1 MCQVDSD
8 YNHPRQRRL
17 PLMLQSAQDDAA
29 KIPVGPLGLH
39 PLHPTNRVSRFMF
52 SPPPNDGRFTRPK
65 PRPCSFLQRRAR
77 YLYVALA
84 LLTLYLWYSS
94 PASLKRKPVHAP
106 SLKYNSVDWSRYAY
120 SSYATSSAYL
130 CNSVMLFEA
139 LDRLGSK
146 ADRILF
152 YDEGWDLNVS
162 DERDRDSQLLLKAS
176 QEYNVKL
183 VPAKFE
189 KQGYNTWDASYGK
202 FLAWQQTQYDRVIH
216 IDSDITIRQHLDE
229 LFMLPKTSVA
239 MTRAYWSLPSR
250 KALTSMIVMLKP
262 SYKEFTRLTE
272 AGQAARTQ
280 GREFDMDILNNFYD
294 DSATVLPHR
303 KYGLIS
309 GEFRSDD
316 HRYFLGHPNEEW
328 DPQKALEEASL
339 VHFSDWPVP
348 KPWVMWPRNLLSEMQ
363 PKCKKPGDGKEDC
376 TNKQTWLALYDDFRH
391 RRKVVPQQTLI
402 FGFQVADRCRMSVL
416 CCQNRLPTG
425 FRYLTRR
432 RPSHAKPYSNA

>member
-1 MCQVDSD
+1 
-8 YNHPRQRRL
+8 
-17 PLMLQSAQDDAA
+17 
-29 KIPVGPLGLH
+29 
-39 PLHPTNRVSRFMF
+39 MF
-52 SPPPNDGRFTRPK
+52 SPPPNAGRFTRPNSR
-65 PRPCSFLQRRAR
+65 PRSFLQRRAR
-77 YLYVALA
+77 YIYVALA
-84 LLTLYLWYSS
+84 SLTLYLWYSP
-94 PASLKRKPVHAP
+94 PASLKGKPVHEP
-106 SLKYNSVDWSRYAY
+106 SLRYKSVNWSRYAY

-176 QEYNVKL
+176 QEYKVKL
-183 VPAKFE
+183 VPAQFE

-216 IDSDITIRQHLDE
+216 IDSDVTIRQHLDE

-239 MTRAYWSLPSR
+239 MTRAYWSLPSK

-280 GREFDMDILNNFYD
+280 GREFDMDILNKFYD
-294 DSATVLPHR
+294 NSAMVMPHR
-303 KYGLIS
+303 RYGLIS

-316 HRYFLGHPNEEW
+316 HRYFLGHPSEEW

-348 KPWVMWPRNLLSEMQ
+348 KPWIMWPRNLLREKQ
-363 PKCKKPGDGKEDC
+363 PECRKQEDGQEDC
-376 TNKQTWLALYDDFRH
+376 RNRKIWLDLYDDFRH
-391 RRKVVPQQTLI
+391 RRKVDSQQI
-402 FGFQVADRCRMSVL
+402 SNGGFQVANRFRISVL
-416 CCQNRLPTG
+416 YFQNHLLTG
-425 FRYLTRR
+425 YRYLIRQ
-432 RPSHAKPYSNA
+432 